1 MIRRKRRLRSLVGVA
16 FLTDVQMWRKR
27 ENTYI
32 FCKDKHLTLLFG
44 VDHYK
49 ILKLLLKC

>member
-1 MIRRKRRLRSLVGVA
+1 MIRTKRRLCSLVGVT
-16 FLTDVQMWRKR
+16 FQTDVQMWRKR

-32 FCKDKHLTLLFG
+32 FCKDKHLTLLSG
-44 VDHYK
+44 VGHYK